1 MRVLLIYVSSS
12 NFHLMPDLHE
22 YDIRYQHN
30 ALLFIIY
37 TALTKTQLIFYLFYL
52 DITFVY
58 CTFAI

>member
-37 TALTKTQLIFYLFYL
+37 NCAH
-52 DITFVY
+52 
-58 CTFAI
+58 